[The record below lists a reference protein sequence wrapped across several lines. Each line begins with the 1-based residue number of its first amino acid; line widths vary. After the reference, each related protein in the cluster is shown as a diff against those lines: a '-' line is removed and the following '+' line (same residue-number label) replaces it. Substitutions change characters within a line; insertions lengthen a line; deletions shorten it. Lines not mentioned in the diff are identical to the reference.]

1 MNLRLLKIQGLVVA
15 ATLSIDILLF
25 AAQKHNLGT
34 GPQFRAVVDLT
45 AASTLKVDLSSPGN
59 TILVAPAKTGGVW
72 TVDTLPPARL
82 VAPLAVIE
90 AQHKNFP
97 DSESLVTMNDVADY
111 ERDHGAVPQGALVLL
126 TATKQRTP
134 QFSEDALHFLVEAR
148 NIVGIGNAGT
158 EVASST
164 ENRYLADKGIY
175 ELENVANLSLVPR
188 SGVIAIAAPE
198 KINGASEGPVRL
210 MALVR

>member
-1 MNLRLLKIQGLVVA
+1 MNFRLLKIQAFVVA
-15 ATLSIDILLF
+15 ATLSIALLLF
-25 AAQKHNLGT
+25 AAQTHKVGT
-34 GPQFRAVVDLT
+34 RPQFRAVVDLT
-45 AASTLKVDLSSPGN
+45 ASTELKVDLNSRN
-59 TILVAPAKTGGVW
+59 TILVAPAKIGGVW
-72 TVDTLPPARL
+72 TVDTLPAARL

-126 TATKQRTP
+126 KSKKEQTP
-134 QFSEDALHFLVEAR
+134 RFSEDALHFLVEAR
-148 NIVGIGNAGT
+148 NIVGIGNSGKD
-158 EVASST
+158 VVPST
-164 ENRYLADKGIY
+164 QDRYLANKGIY
-175 ELENVANLSLVPR
+175 ELENVANLSLIPP

-198 KINGASEGPVRL
+198 KIAGASEGPVRL

>member
-1 MNLRLLKIQGLVVA
+1 MNFRLLKIQAFVAA
-15 ATLSIDILLF
+15 ATLSIALLLF
-25 AAQKHNLGT
+25 AAQNHKIHT
-34 GPQFRAVVDLT
+34 GAEFRAVVDLT
-45 AASTLKVDLSSPGN
+45 ASTSLRVDLNSRN
-59 TILVAPAKTGGVW
+59 TILVAPAKIGGVW
-72 TVDTLPPARL
+72 TVDTLPTTRL

-126 TATKQRTP
+126 TSKKEQTP
-134 QFSEDALHFLVEAR
+134 RFSDDALPFLVEAR
-148 NIVGIGNAGT
+148 NIVGIGNSGT
-158 EVASST
+158 DVAPST
-164 ENRYLADKGIY
+164 QDRYLATKGIY
-175 ELENVANLSLVPR
+175 ELENVANLSLVPP

-198 KINGASEGPVRL
+198 KINGANEGPVRL

>member
-1 MNLRLLKIQGLVVA
+1 MNFRLLKIQAFVVA
-15 ATLSIDILLF
+15 ATLSIALLLF
-25 AAQKHNLGT
+25 AAQNHNLGT

-45 AASTLKVDLSSPGN
+45 ASTSLRVDLNSKN
-59 TILVAPAKTGGVW
+59 TMLVAPAKVGGVW
-72 TVDTLPPARL
+72 TVDTLPATRL

-90 AQHKNFP
+90 AQHKNFA

-126 TATKQRTP
+126 TSKKEQTP
-134 QFSEDALHFLVEAR
+134 RFAEDALHFLVEAR

-158 EVASST
+158 DVAPST
-164 ENRYLADKGIY
+164 QDHYLANKGIY
-175 ELENVANLSLVPR
+175 ELENVANLSLVPP

-198 KINGASEGPVRL
+198 KISGASEGPVRL

>member
-1 MNLRLLKIQGLVVA
+1 MNLRLLKIQGFVVA
-15 ATLSIDILLF
+15 ATLSIAILLF
-25 AAQKHNLGT
+25 AAQNHRIGT

-45 AASTLKVDLSSPGN
+45 ASTTLRVDLSSSRN
-59 TILVAPAKTGGVW
+59 TILIAPAKIGGVW
-72 TVDTLPPARL
+72 TVDTLPATRL

-90 AQHKNFP
+90 AQHKSFP

-126 TATKQRTP
+126 TSKKERTP

-164 ENRYLADKGIY
+164 EDRYLANKGIY

>member
-15 ATLSIDILLF
+15 ATLSIAILLF

-45 AASTLKVDLSSPGN
+45 AASTLRVDLSSPGN

-158 EVASST
+158 EVVSST
-164 ENRYLADKGIY
+164 EDRYLADKGIY

>member
-1 MNLRLLKIQGLVVA
+1 MNFRLLKIQAFVVA
-15 ATLSIDILLF
+15 ATLSIALLLF
-25 AAQKHNLGT
+25 AAQNHNLGT

-45 AASTLKVDLSSPGN
+45 ASTSLRVDLNSKN
-59 TILVAPAKTGGVW
+59 TMLVAPAKVGGVW
-72 TVDTLPPARL
+72 TVDTLPATRL

-90 AQHKNFP
+90 AQHKNFA

-126 TATKQRTP
+126 TSKKEQTP
-134 QFSEDALHFLVEAR
+134 RFAEDALHFLVEAR

-158 EVASST
+158 DVAPST
-164 ENRYLADKGIY
+164 QDHYLANKGIY
-175 ELENVANLSLVPR
+175 ELENVANLSLVPP

-198 KINGASEGPVRL
+198 KINGANEGPVRL

>member
-1 MNLRLLKIQGLVVA
+1 MNFRLLKIQAFVVA
-15 ATLSIDILLF
+15 AALSIALLLF
-25 AAQKHNLGT
+25 AAQNHKVGT
-34 GPQFRAVVDLT
+34 GPQFRDVVDLT
-45 AASTLKVDLSSPGN
+45 ASTELKVDLNSRN
-59 TILVAPAKTGGVW
+59 TILVAPAKIGGVW
-72 TVDTLPPARL
+72 TVDTLPATRL

-126 TATKQRTP
+126 TSKKEQTP
-134 QFSEDALHFLVEAR
+134 RFSEDALHFLVEAR
-148 NIVGIGNAGT
+148 NIVGIGNSGT
-158 EVASST
+158 EVAPST
-164 ENRYLADKGIY
+164 QDRYLANKGIY
-175 ELENVANLSLVPR
+175 ELENVANLSLIPA

-198 KINGASEGPVRL
+198 KIAGANEGPVRL

>member
-1 MNLRLLKIQGLVVA
+1 MNFRLLKIQASVVA
-15 ATLSIDILLF
+15 AAFCITMLLF
-25 AAQKHNLGT
+25 AAQKHNIGT

-45 AASTLKVDLSSPGN
+45 ASTSMKLDLSASRN
-59 TILVAPAKTGGVW
+59 TILVAPARMGGVW
-72 TVDTLPPARL
+72 TVDTLPATRL

-111 ERDHGAVPQGALVLL
+111 ERDHGAVPQGAIVLL
-126 TATKQRTP
+126 TSKKQSMP
-134 QFSEDALHFLVEAR
+134 QFSQDALHFLVEAR

-158 EVASST
+158 TVASIGESS
-164 ENRYLADKGIY
+164 YLANKGIY
-175 ELENVANLSLVPR
+175 ELENVANLSLVPP

-198 KINGASEGPVRL
+198 KINGAGEGPVRL

>member
-1 MNLRLLKIQGLVVA
+1 MNFRLLKIQAFVMA
-15 ATLSIDILLF
+15 ATLSVAILLF
-25 AAQKHNLGT
+25 AAQKHNIGT

-45 AASTLKVDLSSPGN
+45 ASTSLKLDLSASRN
-59 TILVAPAKTGGVW
+59 TTLVAPAKIGGVW
-72 TVDTLPPARL
+72 TVDTLPATRL

-111 ERDHGAVPQGALVLL
+111 ERDHGAVPQGAIVLL
-126 TATKQRTP
+126 TSKKQQTP
-134 QFSEDALHFLVEAR
+134 QFSQDALHFLVEAR
-148 NIVGIGNAGT
+148 NIVGIGNGGS

-164 ENRYLADKGIY
+164 ENPYLAQKGVY
-175 ELENVANLSLVPR
+175 ELENVANLSVVPP
-188 SGVIAIAAPE
+188 SGVIAIAAPQ
-198 KINGASEGPVRL
+198 KLNGASEGPVRL

>member
-1 MNLRLLKIQGLVVA
+1 MNFRLLKIQGFVVA
-15 ATLSIDILLF
+15 ATLSVALLLF
-25 AAQKHNLGT
+25 AAQNHHIGA

-45 AASTLKVDLSSPGN
+45 ASTSLRVDLNSRN
-59 TILVAPAKTGGVW
+59 TILVAPAKIGGAW
-72 TVDTLPPARL
+72 TVDTLPATRL

-97 DSESLVTMNDVADY
+97 ESESLVTMNDVADY

-126 TATKQRTP
+126 TSKKDQTP
-134 QFSEDALHFLVEAR
+134 LFSGDALHFLVDAR

-158 EVASST
+158 DVASST
-164 ENRYLADKGIY
+164 DAPYLASRGIY
-175 ELENVANLSLVPR
+175 ELENVANLSLVPP

-198 KINGASEGPVRL
+198 KINGASEGPVR
-210 MALVR
+210 

>member
-1 MNLRLLKIQGLVVA
+1 MNFRLLKIQAFVVA
-15 ATLSIDILLF
+15 ATLSIALLLF
-25 AAQKHNLGT
+25 AAQSHKIRT
-34 GPQFRAVVDLT
+34 GPEFRAVVDLT
-45 AASTLKVDLSSPGN
+45 ASTSLRVDLNSRN
-59 TILVAPAKTGGVW
+59 TILVAPAKIGGVW
-72 TVDTLPPARL
+72 TVDTLPATRL

-126 TATKQRTP
+126 TSKKEQTP
-134 QFSEDALHFLVEAR
+134 RFSDDALHFLVEAR
-148 NIVGIGNAGT
+148 NIVGIGNSGT
-158 EVASST
+158 DVVPST
-164 ENRYLADKGIY
+164 QDFYLATKGIY
-175 ELENVANLSLVPR
+175 ELENVANLSLVPP

>member
-1 MNLRLLKIQGLVVA
+1 MNFRLLKIQAFVVV
-15 ATLSIDILLF
+15 ATLSIALLLF
-25 AAQKHNLGT
+25 AAQNHNLGT

-45 AASTLKVDLSSPGN
+45 ASTSLRVDLNSRN
-59 TILVAPAKTGGVW
+59 TILVAPAKIGGAW
-72 TVDTLPPARL
+72 TVETLPTTRL

-90 AQHKNFP
+90 AQHKSFP
-97 DSESLVTMNDVADY
+97 ESESLVTMNDVADY

-126 TATKQRTP
+126 TSKKDQTP
-134 QFSEDALHFLVEAR
+134 RFSGDALHFLVEAR

-158 EVASST
+158 DVASST
-164 ENRYLADKGIY
+164 DALYLASKGIY
-175 ELENVANLSLVPR
+175 ELENVANLSLVPP

>member
-15 ATLSIDILLF
+15 ATLSIAILLF

-126 TATKQRTP
+126 TATKERTP

-158 EVASST
+158 EVVSST

>member
-15 ATLSIDILLF
+15 ATLSIAILLF

-59 TILVAPAKTGGVW
+59 TILVAPAKIGGVW
-72 TVDTLPPARL
+72 TVDTLPPTRL

-126 TATKQRTP
+126 TATQERTP

-158 EVASST
+158 EVVSST

>member
-15 ATLSIDILLF
+15 ATLSIAILLF

-45 AASTLKVDLSSPGN
+45 AASTLKVDLSSAGN

-97 DSESLVTMNDVADY
+97 DSESLVTMNDVADFDRRY
-111 ERDHGAVPQGALVLL
+111 GTFVYSRIDMHVDQAKPLVKELAARL
-126 TATKQRTP
+126 PRQLDGRPVDRHNYLPTRPGGEWT
-134 QFSEDALHFLVEAR
+134 FSEESSSAAHR
-148 NIVGIGNAGT
+148 GGT
-158 EVASST
+158 
-164 ENRYLADKGIY
+164 
-175 ELENVANLSLVPR
+175 P
-188 SGVIAIAAPE
+188 
-198 KINGASEGPVRL
+198 
-210 MALVR
+210 

>member
-1 MNLRLLKIQGLVVA
+1 MNFRLLKIQAFVVA
-15 ATLSIDILLF
+15 ATLSIALLLF
-25 AAQKHNLGT
+25 AAQNHKIGS

-45 AASTLKVDLSSPGN
+45 ASTSLRVDLNSRN

-72 TVDTLPPARL
+72 TVDTLPATRL

-97 DSESLVTMNDVADY
+97 NSESLVTMNDVADY

-126 TATKQRTP
+126 TSKKERTAR
-134 QFSEDALHFLVEAR
+134 FTEDALLFLVEAR
-148 NIVGIGNAGT
+148 NIVGIGNSGT
-158 EVASST
+158 EVAPST
-164 ENRYLADKGIY
+164 QAQYLASKGIY
-175 ELENVANLSLVPR
+175 ELENVANLSLVPA

>member
-1 MNLRLLKIQGLVVA
+1 MNFRLLKIQAFVVA
-15 ATLSIDILLF
+15 ATLSIALLLF
-25 AAQKHNLGT
+25 AAQNHNLGT

-45 AASTLKVDLSSPGN
+45 ASTSLRVDLNSRN
-59 TILVAPAKTGGVW
+59 TILVGPAKVGGVW
-72 TVDTLPPARL
+72 TVDTLPATRL

-90 AQHKNFP
+90 AQHKNFA

-126 TATKQRTP
+126 TSKKEQTP
-134 QFSEDALHFLVEAR
+134 RFAEDALHFLVEAR

-158 EVASST
+158 DVAPST
-164 ENRYLADKGIY
+164 QDHYRANKGIY
-175 ELENVANLSLVPR
+175 ELENVANLSLVPP

-198 KINGASEGPVRL
+198 KINGANEGPVRL

>member
-1 MNLRLLKIQGLVVA
+1 MNFRLLKIQAFVVA
-15 ATLSIDILLF
+15 ATLSIALLLF
-25 AAQKHNLGT
+25 AAQNHNLGT

-45 AASTLKVDLSSPGN
+45 ASTSLRVDLNSRN
-59 TILVAPAKTGGVW
+59 TILVAPAKVGGVW
-72 TVDTLPPARL
+72 TVDTLPATRL

-90 AQHKNFP
+90 AQHKNFA

-126 TATKQRTP
+126 TSKKEQTP
-134 QFSEDALHFLVEAR
+134 RFAEDALHFLVEAR

-158 EVASST
+158 DVAPST
-164 ENRYLADKGIY
+164 QDHYLANKGIY
-175 ELENVANLSLVPR
+175 ELENVANLSLVPP

-198 KINGASEGPVRL
+198 KINGANEGPVRL

>member
-1 MNLRLLKIQGLVVA
+1 MNFRLLKIQAFVVA
-15 ATLSIDILLF
+15 AALSIALLLF
-25 AAQKHNLGT
+25 AAQNHKVGT

-45 AASTLKVDLSSPGN
+45 ASTELKVDLNSRN
-59 TILVAPAKTGGVW
+59 TILVAPAKIGGVW
-72 TVDTLPPARL
+72 TVDTLPATRL

-126 TATKQRTP
+126 TSKKEQTP
-134 QFSEDALHFLVEAR
+134 RFSEDALHFLVEAR
-148 NIVGIGNAGT
+148 NIVGIGNSGT
-158 EVASST
+158 EVAPST
-164 ENRYLADKGIY
+164 QDRYLANKGIY
-175 ELENVANLSLVPR
+175 ELENVANLSLIPA

-198 KINGASEGPVRL
+198 KIAGANEGPVRL

>member
-1 MNLRLLKIQGLVVA
+1 MNFRLLKIQAFVVA
-15 ATLSIDILLF
+15 ATLSIALLLF
-25 AAQKHNLGT
+25 AAQSHKIRT
-34 GPQFRAVVDLT
+34 GPEFRAVVDLT
-45 AASTLKVDLSSPGN
+45 ASTSLRVDLNSRN
-59 TILVAPAKTGGVW
+59 TILVAPAKIGGVW
-72 TVDTLPPARL
+72 TVDTLPTTRL

-126 TATKQRTP
+126 TSKKEQTP
-134 QFSEDALHFLVEAR
+134 RFSDDALHFLVEAR
-148 NIVGIGNAGT
+148 NIVGIGNSGT
-158 EVASST
+158 DVAPST
-164 ENRYLADKGIY
+164 QDRYLATKGIY
-175 ELENVANLSLVPR
+175 ELENVANLSLVPP

-198 KINGASEGPVRL
+198 KINGANEGPVRL

>member
-1 MNLRLLKIQGLVVA
+1 MNFRLLKIQAFIVA
-15 ATLSIDILLF
+15 ATLSIALLLF
-25 AAQKHNLGT
+25 AAQNHKIGT

-45 AASTLKVDLSSPGN
+45 ASTSLRVDLNSRN
-59 TILVAPAKTGGVW
+59 TILVAPAQIGGVW
-72 TVDTLPPARL
+72 TVDTLPATRL

-111 ERDHGAVPQGALVLL
+111 ERDHGAVPQGALVLV
-126 TATKQRTP
+126 TSKKEATPR
-134 QFSEDALHFLVEAR
+134 FSEDALHFLVEAR

-158 EVASST
+158 EVAPST
-164 ENRYLADKGIY
+164 QDRYLATKGIY
-175 ELENVANLSLVPR
+175 ELENVANLSLVPPA
-188 SGVIAIAAPE
+188 GVVAVAAPE

>member
-15 ATLSIDILLF
+15 ATLSIAILLF

-45 AASTLKVDLSSPGN
+45 AASTLKVDLSSAGN

-158 EVASST
+158 EVVSST

>member
-15 ATLSIDILLF
+15 ATLSIAILLF

-45 AASTLKVDLSSPGN
+45 AASTLKVDLSSAGN

-164 ENRYLADKGIY
+164 EDRYLATKGIY

>member
-1 MNLRLLKIQGLVVA
+1 MNFRLLKIQASVAA
-15 ATLSIDILLF
+15 ATLGVTILLF
-25 AAQKHNLGT
+25 AAQKHSIGT

-45 AASTLKVDLSSPGN
+45 ASTSMKLDLSASRN
-59 TILVAPAKTGGVW
+59 TILVAPARMGGVW
-72 TVDTLPPARL
+72 TVDTLPATRL
-82 VAPLAVIE
+82 IAPLAVIE

-111 ERDHGAVPQGALVLL
+111 ERDHGAVPQGAIVLL
-126 TATKQRTP
+126 TSKKEPTP
-134 QFSEDALHFLVEAR
+134 QFSQDALHFLVEAR

-158 EVASST
+158 TVASNSET
-164 ENRYLADKGIY
+164 SYLANKGIY
-175 ELENVANLSLVPR
+175 ELENVANLSLVPQ

-198 KINGASEGPVRL
+198 KINGAGEGPVRL

>member
-1 MNLRLLKIQGLVVA
+1 MNFRLLKIQAFVVA
-15 ATLSIDILLF
+15 ATLSIALLLF
-25 AAQKHNLGT
+25 AAQNHKIHT
-34 GPQFRAVVDLT
+34 GPEFRAVVDLT
-45 AASTLKVDLSSPGN
+45 ASTSLRVDLNSRN
-59 TILVAPAKTGGVW
+59 TILVAPAKIGGVW
-72 TVDTLPPARL
+72 TVDTLPTTRL

-126 TATKQRTP
+126 TSKKEQTP
-134 QFSEDALHFLVEAR
+134 RFSDDALHFLVEAR
-148 NIVGIGNAGT
+148 NIVGIGNSGT
-158 EVASST
+158 DVAPST
-164 ENRYLADKGIY
+164 QDRYLATKGIY
-175 ELENVANLSLVPR
+175 ELENVANLSLVPA

-198 KINGASEGPVRL
+198 KINGANEGPVRL

>member
-1 MNLRLLKIQGLVVA
+1 MNFRLLKIQAFVVA
-15 ATLSIDILLF
+15 ATLSIALLLF
-25 AAQKHNLGT
+25 AAQNHNLGT

-45 AASTLKVDLSSPGN
+45 ASTSLRVDLNSRN
-59 TILVAPAKTGGVW
+59 TILVAPAKIGGTW
-72 TVDTLPPARL
+72 TVDTLPATRL

-90 AQHKNFP
+90 AQHKNFS
-97 DSESLVTMNDVADY
+97 DSESLVTMNDVAEY

-126 TATKQRTP
+126 TSKQEHIP

-148 NIVGIGNAGT
+148 NIVGIGNSGT

-164 ENRYLADKGIY
+164 QDQYLAQKGIY
-175 ELENVANLSLVPR
+175 ELENVANLSLIPR

-198 KINGASEGPVRL
+198 KIAGASAGPVRL

>member
-1 MNLRLLKIQGLVVA
+1 MNFRLLKIQAFVVA
-15 ATLSIDILLF
+15 ATLSIALLLF
-25 AAQKHNLGT
+25 AAQNRNIGT

-45 AASTLKVDLSSPGN
+45 ASTELKVDLNSRN
-59 TILVAPAKTGGVW
+59 TILVAPAKIGGVW
-72 TVDTLPPARL
+72 TVDTLPATRL

-126 TATKQRTP
+126 TSKKEQTP
-134 QFSEDALHFLVEAR
+134 RFSEDALHFLVEAR
-148 NIVGIGNAGT
+148 NIVGIGNSGID
-158 EVASST
+158 VAPPT
-164 ENRYLADKGIY
+164 QDRYLANKGIY
-175 ELENVANLSLVPR
+175 ELENVANLSLIPR
-188 SGVIAIAAPE
+188 SGGIAIAAPE
-198 KINGASEGPVRL
+198 KIVGASEGPVRL

>member
-1 MNLRLLKIQGLVVA
+1 MNFRLLKIQAFVVA
-15 ATLSIDILLF
+15 ATLSIALLLF
-25 AAQKHNLGT
+25 AAQNHKIHT
-34 GPQFRAVVDLT
+34 GAEFRAVVDLT
-45 AASTLKVDLSSPGN
+45 ASTSLRVNLNSRN
-59 TILVAPAKTGGVW
+59 TILVAPAKIGGVW
-72 TVDTLPPARL
+72 TVDTLPTTRL

-126 TATKQRTP
+126 TSKKEQTP
-134 QFSEDALHFLVEAR
+134 RFSDDALHFLVEAR
-148 NIVGIGNAGT
+148 NIVGIGNSGT
-158 EVASST
+158 DVAPST
-164 ENRYLADKGIY
+164 QDRYLATKGIY
-175 ELENVANLSLVPR
+175 ELENVANLSLVPP

-198 KINGASEGPVRL
+198 KINGANEGPVRL

>member
-1 MNLRLLKIQGLVVA
+1 
-15 ATLSIDILLF
+15 
-25 AAQKHNLGT
+25 
-34 GPQFRAVVDLT
+34 
-45 AASTLKVDLSSPGN
+45 
-59 TILVAPAKTGGVW
+59 
-72 TVDTLPPARL
+72 
-82 VAPLAVIE
+82 
-90 AQHKNFP
+90 
-97 DSESLVTMNDVADY
+97 MNDVADY

-126 TATKQRTP
+126 TSKKERTP

-164 ENRYLADKGIY
+164 EDRYLATKGIY

>member
-1 MNLRLLKIQGLVVA
+1 MNFKLLKIQGFVVA
-15 ATLSIDILLF
+15 ATLSIALLLF
-25 AAQKHNLGT
+25 AAQNHNIGT

-45 AASTLKVDLSSPGN
+45 ASTSLRVDPNSRD
-59 TILVAPAKTGGVW
+59 TILVAPAKIGGLW
-72 TVDTLPPARL
+72 TVDTLPATRL

-126 TATKQRTP
+126 TSKKERTP
-134 QFSEDALHFLVEAR
+134 QFSADALHFLVEAR

-164 ENRYLADKGIY
+164 EDRYLANKGIY

-198 KINGASEGPVRL
+198 KISGASEGPVRL